1 MSVISTRLKELRFKN
16 KYTQD
21 YVALQMHI
29 GRSTY
34 THWETGKYVP
44 DLDKLIC
51 LCNFY
56 KVSADY
62 LLGRTD
68 SFDYDNNNIE
78 NEFSDISNTNENEK
92 ITNYYNRLNEEN
104 QDYIRGEMVK
114 LYREQENDAV
124 ENDNQ
129 EKIG

>member
-68 SFDYDNNNIE
+68 SFDYNNNNIE
-78 NEFSDISNTNENEK
+78 TEFSDISNTDENEK
-92 ITNYYNRLNEEN
+92 IISYYARLNEEN

-129 EKIG
+129 KKIG

>member
-124 ENDNQ
+124 ENTS
-129 EKIG
+129 EKKIG

>member
-1 MSVISTRLKELRFKN
+1 MSIFSERLRELRIKN
-16 KYTQD
+16 QYTQD
-21 YVALQMHI
+21 YLALQMHV

-34 THWETGKYVP
+34 THWENGNVCP
-44 DLDKLIC
+44 DIDKIIW

-62 LLGRTD
+62 ILGRTD
-68 SFDYDNNNIE
+68 SFDFKNNNIE
-78 NEFSDISNTNENEK
+78 NELTNVSNTDENEK

-124 ENDNQ
+124 ENTS
-129 EKIG
+129 EKKIG

>member
-1 MSVISTRLKELRFKN
+1 MSIISTRLKELRFKN

-34 THWETGKYVP
+34 THWETGKYMP

-56 KVSADY
+56 NVSADY
-62 LLGRTD
+62 MLGMSD
-68 SFDYDNNNIE
+68 SFTAKNNTIK
-78 NEFSDISNTNENEK
+78 NEFPNTSSTDENEK

-114 LYREQENDAV
+114 LYREQEDDDI
-124 ENDNQ
+124 ENTIQN
-129 EKIG
+129 KIG

>member
-1 MSVISTRLKELRFKN
+1 MSIISTRLKELRFKN

-34 THWETGKYVP
+34 THWETGKYMP

-62 LLGRTD
+62 MLGLTD
-68 SFDYDNNNIE
+68 SCTDKNNSIK
-78 NEFSDISNTNENEK
+78 NEFSDTFNTNENEK
-92 ITNYYNRLNEEN
+92 ITSYYNRLNEEN
-104 QDYIRGEMVK
+104 RDYIRGEMVK
-114 LYREQENDAV
+114 LYREQEDDDI
-124 ENDNQ
+124 ESTNQ
-129 EKIG
+129 KKIG

>member
-34 THWETGKYVP
+34 THWETGKYMP

-62 LLGRTD
+62 ILGRTD
-68 SFDYDNNNIE
+68 SFDYKNNNIE
-78 NEFSDISNTNENEK
+78 NEITNASNTDENEK

-114 LYREQENDAV
+114 LYREQETDAV
-124 ENDNQ
+124 ENDTQ
-129 EKIG
+129 KKIG